1 MKRIGRYEV
10 LAELGQGAMGVVY
23 RCLDPHIGREIA
35 VKTIRMA
42 DAADPGLRARQRE
55 RLFREAR
62 SAGILSHPFIVTV
75 YDINE
80 EDGEAYIAMELVRG
94 RSLEALLAAGETLSG
109 ADLLRVLRQTAEGL
123 DYAHRQGIIHR
134 DIKPANIMVTDGG
147 QAKITDFGIAKIAD
161 LERMTVSGLIMGTPN
176 YMAPEQ
182 VQGKPVTG
190 QADQY
195 SLAVIAYE
203 LMTGERPFVAEQLPT
218 LVYKIVCEEPVP
230 PQRLNP
236 SLGGGIDAVLRRGLA
251 KAPGDR
257 YASCGAFLDALE
269 QACQAT
275 PDWKGLPRGGS
286 FALPTQS
293 DTGPAPAVALPAAV
307 ATPAAAAS
315 ETPIVLPPPPPKVY
329 VAEEPRRRAPA
340 LLFLT
345 LAAVAGGG
353 YWAWQSDL
361 LPLGPEPELPVA
373 SPVERVSSETLT
385 PVAVPG
391 EPAAPEEAPAV
402 VETDAPL
409 GAEPKPK
416 PAAASAQEP
425 AAPPPA
431 PAKPAVLAK
440 PVPETR
446 RAVTK
451 PEPVRTPPPPP
462 ASEPVVVWRDVRVRT
477 DPPGARVVIDNLAGT
492 ACRAPCSF
500 KADRGNHF
508 VSAVLSGYQE
518 ARRSFYVA
526 DEPVDLLIT
535 LTPSGGAATP
545 PGAAGTVRNGQAT
558 VFVQSIPSG
567 AALTVNGKPWPQPT
581 PATLTLPP
589 GDHRLA
595 LEKDGARAEYSLR
608 LQAGDVKQISLTL
621 AR

>member
-23 RCLDPHIGREIA
+23 RCLDPNIGREIA

-62 SAGILSHPFIVTV
+62 SAGILNHPSIVTV

-80 EDGEAYIAMELVRG
+80 EDGQAYIAMELVRG
-94 RSLEALLAAGETLSG
+94 RSLEALLAAGETLAG
-109 ADLLRVLRQTAEGL
+109 PDLLRLLRQTAEGL
-123 DYAHRQGIIHR
+123 DYAHQQGIIHR
-134 DIKPANIMVTDGG
+134 DIKPANIMVTHAG

-182 VQGKPVTG
+182 VQGKPVDG
-190 QADQY
+190 KADQY

-203 LMTGERPFVAEQLPT
+203 LTTGERPFVADQLPT
-218 LVYKIVCEEPVP
+218 LVYKIVCEEPAP

-236 SLGGGIDAVLRRGLA
+236 SLGAGIDAVLRRGLA

-257 YASCGAFLDALE
+257 YANCGAFVDALE

-293 DTGPAPAVALPAAV
+293 DTGPTPATALPAAV
-307 ATPAAAAS
+307 ATRADAPP
-315 ETPIVLPPPPPKVY
+315 EPPIVLPPPPPKSQA
-329 VAEEPRRRAPA
+329 AEEPSRRVPV
-340 LLFLT
+340 LVFLT

-353 YWAWQSDL
+353 YWAWQGDW
-361 LPLGPEPELPVA
+361 LPFGPEPKLPIA
-373 SPVERVSSETLT
+373 SPVERVSSETPA
-385 PVAVPG
+385 PV
-391 EPAAPEEAPAV
+391 AAPEEPATVEEAPAAS
-402 VETDAPL
+402 ETDTPPA
-409 GAEPKPK
+409 AEP
-416 PAAASAQEP
+416 AQEP
-425 AAPPPA
+425 AAASPQEPPATPPA
-431 PAKPAVLAK
+431 PAKPGASAK
-440 PVPETR
+440 PVPQPR
-446 RAVTK
+446 RAPTK
-451 PEPVRTPPPPP
+451 PEPVKTPAP
-462 ASEPVVVWRDVRVRT
+462 APAPEPVVVWRDVRVRT
-477 DPPGARVVIDNLAGT
+477 DPPGARVVMDNLAGT

-508 VSAVLSGYQE
+508 VTAALPGYQE
-518 ARRSFYVA
+518 ARRTFYVA
-526 DEPVDLLIT
+526 DEPVELLIT
-535 LTPSGGAATP
+535 LTPSGGAAAP
-545 PGAAGTVRNGQAT
+545 PGAAGTARNGQAT
-558 VFVQSIPSG
+558 VFVQSSPAG
-567 AALTVNGKPWPQPT
+567 AALTVNGKPWPQRT

-589 GDHRLA
+589 GEHRLT
-595 LEKDGARAEYSLR
+595 LEKDGARTEYSLR

>member
-23 RCLDPHIGREIA
+23 RCLDPNIGREIA

-42 DAADPGLRARQRE
+42 DAADPSLRARQRE

-62 SAGILSHPFIVTV
+62 SAGILSHPSIVTV

-80 EDGEAYIAMELVRG
+80 EDGQAYIAMELVRG
-94 RSLEALLAAGETLSG
+94 RSLEALLAAGETLAG
-109 ADLLRVLRQTAEGL
+109 PDLLRLLRQTAEGL
-123 DYAHRQGIIHR
+123 DYAHQQGIIHR
-134 DIKPANIMVTDGG
+134 DIKPANIMVTHAG

-182 VQGKPVTG
+182 VQGKPVDG
-190 QADQY
+190 KADQY

-203 LMTGERPFVAEQLPT
+203 LTTGERPFVADQLPT
-218 LVYKIVCEEPVP
+218 LVYKIVCEEPAP

-236 SLGGGIDAVLRRGLA
+236 SLGAGIDAVLRRGLA

-257 YASCGAFLDALE
+257 YASCGAFVDALE

-293 DTGPAPAVALPAAV
+293 DTGPTPAAALPAAV
-307 ATPAAAAS
+307 ATPADAPADA
-315 ETPIVLPPPPPKVY
+315 PIVLPPPPPKIHA
-329 VAEEPRRRAPA
+329 AEEPSRRAPV
-340 LLFLT
+340 LVLLT

-353 YWAWQSDL
+353 YWAWQGDW
-361 LPLGPEPELPVA
+361 LPFGPEPELPVA
-373 SPVERVSSETLT
+373 SPVERVSSETPA
-385 PVAVPG
+385 PVAAPEG
-391 EPAAPEEAPAV
+391 PATLEEAPAAS
-402 VETDAPL
+402 ETDTPPA
-409 GAEPKPK
+409 AEPEQE

-425 AAPPPA
+425 PATPPA
-431 PAKPAVLAK
+431 PAKPAASAK
-440 PVPETR
+440 PVPQPR
-446 RAVTK
+446 RAPTK
-451 PEPVRTPPPPP
+451 PEPVKTPPPAP
-462 ASEPVVVWRDVRVRT
+462 APEPVVVWRDVRVRT
-477 DPPGARVVIDNLAGT
+477 DPPGARVVMDNLAGT

-508 VSAVLSGYQE
+508 VTAALPGYQE

-526 DEPVDLLIT
+526 DEPVELLIT
-535 LTPSGGAATP
+535 LTPSS
-545 PGAAGTVRNGQAT
+545 GAAGTARNGQAT
-558 VFVQSIPSG
+558 VFVQSRPAG
-567 AALTVNGKPWPQPT
+567 AALTVNGKPWPLPT

-589 GDHRLA
+589 GEHRLT
-595 LEKDGARAEYSLR
+595 LEKDGARTEYSLR